1 MQIPE
6 VVAAFLREVELLRT
20 PELHINP
27 LSPEEAAQQSTDLA
41 KTSIFGELLGL
52 IVLDDAND
60 SNPYCYI
67 SRGLGAGM
75 VVHHEH
81 DGTVAV
87 RYPDLV
93 SFGEALRDAVVGG
106 DDIRDLRP
114 ARCKPHPDQAGL
126 RAELRTRLTG
136 KDPDAEPFS
145 RLFLPLLD
153 PSDVETLELAAAAH
167 DFFIRESAGEA
178 MARNPLPQHLPIATR
193 LAVDPH
199 PQVRTPARRVLVM
212 LKAPL
217 PPPTLRRRYE
227 DDGQRPRTALGVSM
241 IDLPEGMVRL
251 VIDDLRRQGSDA
263 PFGWSTKRFVFHL
276 DVDMGALHRG
286 QLDMQRLVDVG
297 INVLGLLSRQRRE
310 DGLDER

>member
-1 MQIPE
+1 M
-6 VVAAFLREVELLRT
+6 
-20 PELHINP
+20 
-27 LSPEEAAQQSTDLA
+27 A
-41 KTSIFGELLGL
+41 KTSFGELLGL

-67 SRGLGAGM
+67 SRGPGTGM
-75 VVHHEH
+75 VLHHEH
-81 DGTVAV
+81 DGTIAI
-87 RYPDLV
+87 RYPDLS
-93 SFGEALRDAVVGG
+93 SFGEALREAVVCA
-106 DDIRDLRP
+106 DDIRDLRHP
-114 ARCKPHPDQAGL
+114 PCQPHPDQAGL

-136 KDPDAEPFS
+136 QDPDAEPFA

-153 PSDVETLELAAAAH
+153 PADVETLELAAAAH

-178 MARNPLPQHLPIATR
+178 MARNPLPQHLALAAR

-199 PQVRTPARRVLVM
+199 PQVQRPARRVLVA
-212 LKAPL
+212 LQAPL

-227 DDGQRPRTALGVSM
+227 DDGQRPRVALGVSM

-286 QLDMQRLVDVG
+286 QLDTQRLVDVG
-297 INVLGLLSRQRRE
+297 INVLGLLNRQRQE
-310 DGLDER
+310 DV